1 MSTSSMILTKKNIII
16 LSIIIITIIAYQF
29 YITSPQFPS
38 NTITNTINTSGKG
51 LDYTELINLQK
62 DLKAQQ
68 TEIRKQLEQ
77 LKYSINDINQNQNQ
91 NQNQNNN
98 EYNNNK
104 LNDEQENNNNNNN
117 NNEFN
122 NEFNNNELINYKER
136 IKKKSKEQP
145 NTCIPVE
152 GKLLCLPNFIVI
164 GTMKSGTTFLDYYLQ
179 KHPQIAHHSKKE
191 IWYFNSYYANGIEW
205 YAKHFEQYT
214 SLENQK
220 LIGEATP
227 FYINN
232 PNTAPRLFTTLKNA
246 KLILLL
252 RDPVERSLSQYHFS
266 IQWLK
271 RNKSPP
277 LQYSFEHLIYEEA
290 DVIETCIRGHER
302 YKEAFKQRKDIE
314 KNGGNLNSGGEQDE
328 FNLVDP
334 FYTLHSEKNW
344 TFYKDCVRC
353 DKCFQI
359 GSILHT
365 SGHPTF
371 GMLAKSLYFEQL
383 DYWLN
388 FFPLEQIH
396 IIRYEDISS
405 QPESVLSE
413 LEDFLDINHIDYGEF
428 KPRNVVQHDPMDQE
442 IKSYLINYFKQ
453 SNEKLY
459 NLLNRDFKW
468 QN

>member
-1 MSTSSMILTKKNIII
+1 MSTTSMILTKKNIII
-16 LSIIIITIIAYQF
+16 LSIIIITIISYQF
-29 YITSPQFPS
+29 YITSPSLQS

-51 LDYTELINLQK
+51 LDYTELLNLQK
-62 DLKAQQ
+62 DLKVQQ
-68 TEIRKQLEQ
+68 TEIRKQLEI
-77 LKYSINDINQNQNQ
+77 LKYSINDINQQ
-91 NQNQNNN
+91 QNNK

-104 LNDEQENNNNNNN
+104 LNDEQLEKEEEEKEKDKEKEKEKLEKKNQKSNS
-117 NNEFN
+117 
-122 NEFNNNELINYKER
+122 LINYEEKV
-136 IKKKSKEQP
+136 KKTSKEQP
-145 NTCIPVE
+145 NTCIPIE

-179 KHPQIAHHSKKE
+179 RHPQIAHHSKKE
-191 IWYFNSYYANGIEW
+191 IWYFNSYYGNGIEW
-205 YAKHFEQYT
+205 YAKHFEQYS

-277 LQYSFEHLIYEEA
+277 LEYSFEHLIYEEA

-302 YKEAFKQRKDIE
+302 YRDAYKQRKEAE
-314 KNGGNLNSGGEQDE
+314 KNGEIFNEE

-334 FYTLHSEKNW
+334 YYSLHSEKNW

-353 DKCFQI
+353 DKCFQT
-359 GSILHT
+359 GTILHT

-383 DYWLN
+383 DHWLN
-388 FFPLEQIH
+388 YFPLSQIH
-396 IIRYEDISS
+396 IIRYEDIAS

-428 KPRNVVQHDPMDQE
+428 KPRNVVQHDPMNDE
-442 IKSYLINYFKQ
+442 IRSYLINYFKNN
-453 SNEKLY
+453 NEKLY
-459 NLLNRDFKW
+459 NLLNRDFNW
-468 QN
+468 QK

>member
-1 MSTSSMILTKKNIII
+1 MSTTSMILTKKNIII
-16 LSIIIITIIAYQF
+16 LSIIIITIISYQF
-29 YITSPQFPS
+29 YITSPQFTS

-51 LDYTELINLQK
+51 LDYGELLNLQK

-68 TEIRKQLEQ
+68 TEIRKQLENI
-77 LKYSINDINQNQNQ
+77 KYSIEDINN
-91 NQNQNNN
+91 NQNNK
-98 EYNNNK
+98 EYYNNK
-104 LNDEQENNNNNNN
+104 LNDEQEERENNNNDNNINKIKKPTYN
-117 NNEFN
+117 NGDEI
-122 NEFNNNELINYKER
+122 INYQER
-136 IKKKSKEQP
+136 IRKKSKEQP
-145 NTCIPVE
+145 NTCIPIE

-191 IWYFNSYYANGIEW
+191 IWYFNSYYGNGIEW
-205 YAKHFEQYT
+205 YAKHFEQYS

-252 RDPVERSLSQYHFS
+252 RDPIERSLSQYHFS
-266 IQWLK
+266 IQWLN

-277 LQYSFEHLIYEEA
+277 LEYSFEHLIHEEA
-290 DVIETCIRGHER
+290 DVIETCVRGHER
-302 YKEAFKQRKDIE
+302 YREAFKQRKE
-314 KNGGNLNSGGEQDE
+314 SQRNGQEQQEQPEQPEQFDM
-328 FNLVDP
+328 VDP

-428 KPRNVVQHDPMDQE
+428 KPRNVVQHDPMEEE
-442 IKSYLINYFKQ
+442 IRNYLINYFRQ

-468 QN
+468 QS